1 MCIRD
6 SPTRHPSFPSVA
18 WEQGA
23 INDWG
28 LDICG
33 ELLTIPECCVF
44 FTVIISMP
52 QFGYALLFF
61 ILVSITASPSPA
73 QEPTELPPF
82 EEWLEGVKTEAIA
95 QGIRADIV
103 EAALA
108 GVSHDETVITADRNQ
123 PEKKAEFPTY
133 INQRLDD
140 KRLSRGRDKMAAH
153 KTELA
158 AVAKAY
164 DVQARFIAAI
174 WGLETNFG
182 GHSGGRNVIQSLVTL
197 AYDPRRTAYFRK
209 ELLVALKILDE
220 GHVTVDKMTGSWAGA
235 MGQPQFM
242 PSSFMAFAQ
251 DFDGDG
257 RRDIWNS
264 YVDVFASIAFYL
276 KSYGWRSDQTW
287 GRQVMLPKDFEER
300 VQKAKLGP
308 PATRCALRNH
318 LGNMTLAAWQDLG
331 VRRLNGAALPK
342 VDVMASL
349 ARPAGPDGDAYLTY
363 GNYRAIL
370 RYNCSDYYAVTVG
383 KLADMLKDFE

>member
-1 MCIRD
+1 M
-6 SPTRHPSFPSVA
+6 VMM
-18 WEQGA
+18 
-23 INDWG
+23 
-28 LDICG
+28 L
-33 ELLTIPECCVF
+33 
-44 FTVIISMP
+44 MP
-52 QFGYALLFF
+52 RFGCAVLFF
-61 ILVSITASPSPA
+61 LLVSITASSSPA
-73 QEPTELPPF
+73 QELTKLPPF
-82 EEWLEGVKTEAIA
+82 EEWLEGVKAEAVA
-95 QGIRADIV
+95 QGIRLDTV
-103 EAALA
+103 EAAFA
-108 GVSHDETVITADRNQ
+108 GVSHDESVITADRNQ

-133 INQRLDD
+133 VSQRLDD
-140 KRLSRGRDKMAAH
+140 RRFARGRDKMAAH
-153 KTELA
+153 KAELA

-182 GHSGGRNVIQSLVTL
+182 AHSGGRNIIQSLVTL

-220 GHVTVDKMTGSWAGA
+220 GHVTVADMTGSWAGA

-264 YVDVFASIAFYL
+264 YLDVFASIAFYL

-287 GRQVMLPKDFEER
+287 GRQVMLPKDFER
-300 VQKAKLGP
+300 RAQQANLGP
-308 PATRCALRNH
+308 PSTRCALRNH
-318 LGNMTLAAWQDLG
+318 IGDMTLAKWQALG
-331 VRRLNGAALPK
+331 LRRLNGAALPK
-342 VDVMASL
+342 VDITASL

-370 RYNCSDYYAVTVG
+370 RYNCSDYYALTVG

>member
-1 MCIRD
+1 MLR
-6 SPTRHPSFPSVA
+6 
-18 WEQGA
+18 
-23 INDWG
+23 
-28 LDICG
+28 
-33 ELLTIPECCVF
+33 F
-44 FTVIISMP
+44 FMVITSMP
-52 QFGYALLFF
+52 RFGYAVLLF
-61 ILVSITASPSPA
+61 ILASISASSSPA
-73 QEPTELPPF
+73 QEPATLPPF
-82 EEWLEGVKTEAIA
+82 EEWLAGVKAEAIA
-95 QGIRADIV
+95 QGIRAETV
-103 EAALA
+103 AAAFA
-108 GVSHDETVITADRNQ
+108 GVSHDEAVIAADRNQ

-133 INQRLDD
+133 VSQRLDD
-140 KRLSRGRDKMAAH
+140 RRFARGRDKMASH
-153 KTELA
+153 KAELA

-182 GHSGGRNVIQSLVTL
+182 AHSGGRNIIQSLVTL

-209 ELLVALKILDE
+209 ELFVALKILDE
-220 GHVTVDKMTGSWAGA
+220 GHVTLADMTGSWAGA

-264 YVDVFASIAFYL
+264 YLDVFASIAFYL

-287 GRQVMLPKDFEER
+287 GRQVTLPKDFEAR
-300 VQKAKLGP
+300 ARRAGLGP
-308 PATRCALRNH
+308 TASRCALRNH
-318 LGNMTLAAWQDLG
+318 VGNMTLAQWQDLG
-331 VRRLNGAALPK
+331 VRRLNGAGLPK
-342 VDVMASL
+342 VNITASL

-370 RYNCSDYYAVTVG
+370 RYNCSDYYALTVG